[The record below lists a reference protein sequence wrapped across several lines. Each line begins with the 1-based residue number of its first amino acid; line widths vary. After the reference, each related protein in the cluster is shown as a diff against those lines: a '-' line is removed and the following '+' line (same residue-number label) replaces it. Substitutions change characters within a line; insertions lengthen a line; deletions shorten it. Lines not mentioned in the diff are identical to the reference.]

1 MDKKTK
7 FIVLSLSILIS
18 VFLHF
23 YKINQVPPC
32 LNADEAAFGYN
43 AYSILKTGRDEYGKF
58 LPLRFESFKD
68 YKLPI
73 YTYLSIPFVALFGL
87 NDFSTRALNLVIGL
101 AFIPLIYFLT
111 KELFK
116 NEKISI
122 ISAFLTSL
130 SPGIYILSRHAHEG
144 VIGTFFVLL
153 SFLFLI
159 KYIKQPKLSNF
170 IFTNLFLLLNA
181 FSYQTGRVYLLFFF
195 LLELYLL
202 FFIIK
207 PKIKEKLIN
216 TVILF
221 F

>member
-1 MDKKTK
+1 MNKKL
-7 FIVLSLSILIS
+7 IVGVLLSAILIS
-18 VFLHF
+18 LFLHR
-23 YKINQVPPC
+23 YKQNQVPPC
-32 LNADEAAFGYN
+32 INADEAAFSYN

-73 YTYLSIPFVALFGL
+73 YTYLSIPFVAVFGL

-116 NEKISI
+116 NEKISL

-153 SFLFLI
+153 SL
-159 KYIKQPKLSNF
+159 
-170 IFTNLFLLLNA
+170 
-181 FSYQTGRVYLLFFF
+181 
-195 LLELYLL
+195 LYLVKYL
-202 FFIIK
+202 KSKTIQYFTLRS
-207 PKIKEKLIN
+207 E
-216 TVILF
+216 
-221 F
+221 